1 MATPINEYTLDNN
14 TVFSIVGKGLKL
26 NTSDD
31 VKEFVDTIVQMDEL
45 KEIRLGGNTIGVEAG
60 EALADALK
68 SRSTLK
74 VAALSDIFTGR
85 LLNEIPLA
93 LKALCDAFEQTSL
106 EELDL
111 SDNAFGPAGAEP
123 LIDFLSNTKTLRI
136 LRLNN
141 NGLGIG
147 GGTMIAKALQASAD
161 NARAENRPSSL
172 HTIICGRNR
181 LEDGSSKALAQAFAS
196 HGTLQVVRMPQNGI
210 RPDGI
215 KTIVQ
220 GLSECPD
227 LRHLDL
233 QDNTFTSKGS
243 QALAAA
249 LAHWPQLSI
258 LNVGD
263 CLLGKSG
270 GVALAEALESG
281 NNAQLTHLHLQYN
294 EISAPAVTILAAAIK
309 THLKDLIH
317 LELNGNQ
324 FDADE
329 DEAKAIIDALAHWDH
344 EDALDELDDME
355 ELDSEEDEDEDE
367 EDALVEK
374 AEEEEE
380 EEPVSKGNDKDLE
393 NDLVAQLNKT
403 HI

>member
-1 MATPINEYTLDNN
+1 M
-14 TVFSIVGKGLKL
+14 
-26 NTSDD
+26 DD
-31 VKEFVDTIVQMDEL
+31 L
-45 KEIRLGGNTIGVEAG
+45 KEIKLVGNTIGVEA
-60 EALADALK
+60 AKSLADALK
-68 SRSTLK
+68 TRSTLK
-74 VAALSDIFTGR
+74 IASLSDIFTGR
-85 LLNEIPLA
+85 LLSEIPLA
-93 LKALCDAFEQTSL
+93 LKSLCDALEQTSL

-123 LIDFLSNTKTLRI
+123 LIDFLSNSKTLRI
-136 LRLNN
+136 LKLNN

-161 NARAENRPSSL
+161 KARAEGRPSSL

-181 LEDGSSKALAQAFAS
+181 LEDGSSHALANAFAS

-215 KTIVQ
+215 KTIVN
-220 GLSECPD
+220 GLSKCTN

-243 QALAAA
+243 QALASA
-249 LAHWPQLSI
+249 LPHWPELSI
-258 LNVGD
+258 LNVSD

-270 GVALAEALESG
+270 GVAIAHSLEKG
-281 NNAQLTHLHLQYN
+281 KNVQLTHLHLQYN
-294 EISAPAVTILAAAIK
+294 EITAPAIIILANAIK
-309 THLKDLIH
+309 SHLKELIH
-317 LELNGNQ
+317 LELNGNR

-329 DEAKAIIDALAHWDH
+329 NEAKILLEALAEWDH

-355 ELDSEEDEDEDE
+355 ELDSEEEEEEEEEEAE

-374 AEEEEE
+374 AEEAEE
-380 EEPVSKGNDKDLE
+380 EEPVNKKEDKDIDT
-393 NDLVAQLNKT
+393 DLAAQLEKT

>member
-1 MATPINEYTLDNN
+1 
-14 TVFSIVGKGLKL
+14 
-26 NTSDD
+26 
-31 VKEFVDTIVQMDEL
+31 MDEL

-60 EALADALK
+60 EALAGALK

-74 VAALSDIFTGR
+74 IAALSDIFTGR

-93 LKALCDAFEQTSL
+93 LKALCDALEQTSL

-123 LIDFLSNTKTLRI
+123 LIDFLSNSKTLRI

-161 NARAENRPSSL
+161 KARAENRPSSL

-210 RPDGI
+210 RPTGI

-220 GLSECPD
+220 GLSKCSD
-227 LRHLDL
+227 LYHLDL

-243 QALAAA
+243 QALASA
-249 LAHWPQLSI
+249 LTHWPKLKV

-270 GVALAEALESG
+270 GVALAEALELG
-281 NNAQLTHLHLQYN
+281 NNVELTHLHLQYN
-294 EISAPAVTILAAAIK
+294 EISAAAVTVLAGAIK
-309 THLKDLIH
+309 THLKELIH
-317 LELNGNQ
+317 LELNGNR

-329 DEAKAIIDALAHWDH
+329 DEAKAIIDALAYWDH

-355 ELDSEEDEDEDE
+355 ELDSDEEEEEEEEEEEDE

-374 AEEEEE
+374 AEEEEDK
-380 EEPVSKGNDKDLE
+380 EPVSKEDDKAME
-393 NDLVAQLNKT
+393 NDLVNQLNKT